1 MEEKETDELSFASH
15 EQPEIAISA
24 SSVRVTDIAGVTHKG
39 HVRQINEDHYLV
51 IRFGRS
57 LENLMSNLP
66 EGMLKGNYDITG
78 YGMFVAD
85 GMGGMAA
92 GDVASRMAVTKLIE
106 LIVDTPDWI
115 LSIDKEEALETVTQ
129 RMTERFLRVDKTIK
143 EEARQDTTRRGM
155 GTTLTVAGVLGR
167 NLLIGHV
174 GDSRAYLLRDEK
186 IAQLTKDH
194 TVAQALID
202 AGVSPND
209 PVSSSLQHLLT
220 AALGALDAEIEPEVN
235 RWHLSPGDQLIL
247 CSDGL
252 TKMVDDATI
261 LKAACEANS
270 AARACHD
277 LIELALAGGGLDNIT
292 VVLARFG
299 D

>member
-1 MEEKETDELSFASH
+1 MEMENHELPGSQEKTERAIRASN
-15 EQPEIAISA
+15 
-24 SSVRVTDIAGVTHKG
+24 VRVTDVAGASHKG
-39 HVRQINEDHYLV
+39 HVRQINEDHFLV

-66 EGMLKGNYDITG
+66 EGVLKSDYELTG
-78 YGMFVAD
+78 YGMLVAD

-115 LSIDKEEALETVTQ
+115 LSVEKEQHLKTALQ
-129 RMTERFLRVDKTIK
+129 RMTQRFLRVDESIK
-143 EEARQDTTRRGM
+143 EEARRDTTRRGM
-155 GTTLTVAGVLGR
+155 GTTLTVAGTLGSD
-167 NLLIGHV
+167 LMIGHV
-174 GDSRAYLLRDEK
+174 GDSRAYLLRDGRIK
-186 IAQLTKDH
+186 QLTKDH

-202 AGVSPND
+202 AGVSPDD
-209 PVSSSLQHLLT
+209 PISASMRHLLT
-220 AALGALDAEIEPEVN
+220 AALGALDAEIDPEMN
-235 RWHLSPGDQLIL
+235 RWQLSPGDQLLL

-261 LKAACEANS
+261 LLVASEANS
-270 AARACHD
+270 AARGCHD
-277 LIELALAGGGLDNIT
+277 LIELALAAGGLDNVT

-299 D
+299 N

>member
-1 MEEKETDELSFASH
+1 MEKMERDV
-15 EQPEIAISA
+15 
-24 SSVRVTDIAGVTHKG
+24 SVIDIAGATHKG
-39 HVRQINEDHYLV
+39 HVRQINEDHYL
-51 IRFGRS
+51 IFRFGRS

-66 EGMLKGNYDITG
+66 DGVLERDYELNGH
-78 YGMFVAD
+78 GMFVAD

-92 GDVASRMAVTKLIE
+92 GDVASRMAVAGFIK

-115 LSIDKEEALETVTQ
+115 LSLEKEQNLKEVLQ
-129 RMTERFLRVDKTIK
+129 RMTQRFLRVDEAIK
-143 EEARQDTTRRGM
+143 QEARQDPTRRGM
-155 GTTLTVAGVLGR
+155 GTTLTVAGTLGN
-167 NLLIGHV
+167 NLVVGHV
-174 GDSRAYLLRDEK
+174 GDSRAYLLRDDK
-186 IAQLTKDH
+186 ITQLTKDH

-209 PVSSSLQHLLT
+209 PVSASLQHLLT

-235 RWHLSPGDQLIL
+235 RWKLSPGDQLLL

-261 LKAACEANS
+261 LSAAREAGS

-277 LIELALAGGGLDNIT
+277 LIELALTAGGLDNVT
-292 VVLARFG
+292 VVVARFG
-299 D
+299 A